1 MYEKREV
8 IYTARGCMYM
18 KDREPAL
25 KMFVSRMIKLIPL
38 PVGGLKK
45 VTVFGQG
52 PCTPMSDEKN
62 DLFLR
67 LVAKRKDLKEEDAP
81 GKASIEKYVDFDEIQ
96 KS

>member
-45 VTVFGQG
+45 VTVFG
-52 PCTPMSDEKN
+52 
-62 DLFLR
+62 
-67 LVAKRKDLKEEDAP
+67 
-81 GKASIEKYVDFDEIQ
+81 
-96 KS
+96 